1 MRYFW
6 GLAVFFVGLG
16 IVYWLITKETT
27 GTVLLVVAGLMP
39 LIVAGWAAHAGS
51 TRTSLPDDDPEA
63 TPADAAGQELGE
75 FPESTGWPVFIVLG
89 ILLTGAALVY
99 GLILLPA
106 GLALLGWSLV
116 GFVRESKH

>member
-6 GLAVFFVGLG
+6 GLAVVFVGLG

-51 TRTSLPDDDPEA
+51 TRTALPDDDPEA

-75 FPESTGWPVFIVLG
+75 FPEATGWPVFIVLG

>member
-6 GLAVFFVGLG
+6 ALSAFLVALG
-16 IVYWLITKETT
+16 GVYWIRTSEVT
-27 GTVLLVVAGLMP
+27 GTVLLVVAGVMP
-39 LIVAGWAAHAGS
+39 LIVAAWATHAGS
-51 TRTSLPDDDPEA
+51 TRTSLPDDDHEA

-75 FPESTGWPVFIVLG
+75 FPEATGWPVFIVLG
-89 ILLTGAALVY
+89 IVLTGAAIVY

-116 GFVRESKH
+116 GFVRESRH